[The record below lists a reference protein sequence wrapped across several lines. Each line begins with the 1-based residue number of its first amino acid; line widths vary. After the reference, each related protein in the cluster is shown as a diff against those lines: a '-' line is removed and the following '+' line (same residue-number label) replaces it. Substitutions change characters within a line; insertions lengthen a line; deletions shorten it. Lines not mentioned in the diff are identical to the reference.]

1 MAGFRLLMAL
11 GFWFDFYGFDMMET
25 MATNDTAETP
35 EPSPSTIRLLIVD
48 NDRAHAQAMVES
60 LERDGYQCAMAT
72 SGPDGLRAVEGDT
85 FDVVVTDLGM
95 NDVDGMEVLGRTK
108 EVLPDCEVIMV
119 TGHATVPK
127 AVEAMQQGAYN
138 FLEKPITPNRLRP

>member
-1 MAGFRLLMAL
+1 
-11 GFWFDFYGFDMMET
+11 MMET

-85 FDVVVTDLGM
+85 FDVVVTDLVM
-95 NDVDGMEVLGRTK
+95 NDVDGM
-108 EVLPDCEVIMV
+108 
-119 TGHATVPK
+119 
-127 AVEAMQQGAYN
+127 
-138 FLEKPITPNRLRP
+138 